1 MKRIRLI
8 HWKEEEARERA
19 ASIREAGYEADYH
32 PIRPADLRKLRDDPP
47 DAIII
52 DLSRLPS
59 QGRDLGM
66 NIRMNK
72 STRHVPLIFIGGG
85 PEKVRAIRKVLPDA
99 VYTNWGEFQ
108 HPLEFAIANP
118 PSNPV
123 TPESIFDVY
132 KGTPLQ
138 KKLGFKPDKKLI
150 ILGAPDDFEKTLG
163 ELPKGVVVRKQARGE
178 ADLILWFIKSKKD
191 MEARIERMSAFLRD
205 GYLWIIWPKKASK
218 METDLS
224 QVIVRKVGLEAG
236 LVDFKIC
243 SVDETWSGLCF
254 TRRKES

>member
-1 MKRIRLI
+1 MKRVRLI

-19 ASIREAGYEADYH
+19 TYIREAGYEVDYH
-32 PIRPADLRKLRDDPP
+32 PIRPADLQKLRDDPP
-47 DAIII
+47 DAIVI

-66 NIRMNK
+66 NIRKYK
-72 STRHVPLIFIGGG
+72 STRHVPLIFIGGE
-85 PEKVRAIRKVLPDA
+85 PEKVRVIKKVLPDA
-99 VYTNWGEFQ
+99 VYTNWDEFQ
-108 HPLEFAIANP
+108 HPLEFAIATP
-118 PSNPV
+118 PSSPV
-123 TPESIFDVY
+123 TPDSIFDVY

-138 KKLGFKPDKKLI
+138 KKLGLKPDIRLT
-150 ILGAPDDFEKTLG
+150 ILGAPDGFDQTLG
-163 ELPKGVVVRKQARGE
+163 ELPKGVVVRRDARGE
-178 ADLILWFIKSKKD
+178 ADLILWFTKSKQD
-191 MEARIERMSAFLRD
+191 LETRIERMTAFIGE

-254 TRRKES
+254 TCRKGS